1 MVTCP
6 ATRGLVCGARPARTH
21 APAHA
26 QPLTHSCPGSASRGS
41 LARMRARALGGAGPT
56 PLFPHSF
63 IRSFVRA
70 CIRSRVRSLAPAFSP
85 SCAQPPL
92 TRAFIHCRRH
102 SLTRAHRS
110 APLFTS
116 FVLPGVRPSFIR
128 SRAPARV
135 ALWSAHPLPAGPSR
149 PARLAGPCPARPG
162 RAAGRAGL
170 GPGRSEACANICFG
184 AGWVKV
190 TARAGRGAR
199 RGGGRAGRGRR
210 AGETRAGV
218 G

>member
-1 MVTCP
+1 MPRALLTEDSAVRPDTCIHHPTRRLPPASAAPARVPVVTCP
-6 ATRGLVCGARPARTH
+6 ATRGLVCRARPARPH

-70 CIRSRVRSLAPAFSP
+70 CVRSRVRSLAPAFSP

-92 TRAFIHCRRH
+92 SRAFIHCRRH
-102 SLTRAHRS
+102 SLTRAHGS

-128 SRAPARV
+128 SRAPARF
-135 ALWSAHPLPAGPSR
+135 ALSSAHPLPAGPSR

-162 RAAGRAGL
+162 RAAGR
-170 GPGRSEACANICFG
+170 PG
-184 AGWVKV
+184 WPW
-190 TARAGRGAR
+190 ARAL
-199 RGGGRAGRGRR
+199 
-210 AGETRAGV
+210 
-218 G
+218 